1 MQLSS
6 GIKFLEFFIGILK
19 LLTHWRIKIVE
30 VEDGQIFIAN
40 TLGLRRKKWIIRLY
54 NASTYT
60 GRANVSFVLVSL
72 GGQVWP

>member
-19 LLTHWRIKIVE
+19 LLTHWRIKTVE

-60 GRANVSFVLVSL
+60 GRASVSFVLVSL